1 MKKMKKIFALLIAMI
16 MVLGMSTMV
25 FAQDIGGTQADGK
38 GQIKISNAAKGET
51 YTIYKLFDATLG
63 EKGEVAYKGSIPS
76 ELATYFE
83 ETSTG
88 SGYVKATA
96 AARTATNMSDGL

>member
-51 YTIYKLFDATLG
+51 YTIYKLFDG
-63 EKGEVAYKGSIPS
+63 NCS
-76 ELATYFE
+76 EPLL
-83 ETSTG
+83 
-88 SGYVKATA
+88 TA
-96 AARTATNMSDGL
+96 GRSQRSQ